1 MKSRI
6 PQNPSVEELV
16 ALFVTIAL
24 EQEEANIDFDTKRFN
39 RLFWEMDKVEGL
51 LKAMPGDKRSA
62 LVPLLQHPNLE
73 VRLRAAKS
81 TLAVAPEAAR
91 ATLEALRKITHT
103 PQASDA
109 GMCLSA
115 LDEGIFK
122 PT

>member
-6 PQNPSVEELV
+6 PPHPSVEELV
-16 ALFVTIAL
+16 ALFVAIAL
-24 EQEEANIDFDTKRFN
+24 EQEEANIDFDTRRFN
-39 RLFWEMDKVEGL
+39 KLYGQMDEVRNR

-62 LVPLLQHPNLE
+62 LVPLLQHTNLE

-91 ATLEALRKITHT
+91 ATLEALTRITHT

>member
-1 MKSRI
+1 M
-6 PQNPSVEELV
+6 

-109 GMCLSA
+109 GMCLRA
-115 LDEGIFK
+115 LDQGIFK

>member
-6 PQNPSVEELV
+6 PPNSSVEELV
-16 ALFVTIAL
+16 ELFIAIAL
-24 EQEEANIDFDTKRFN
+24 EQEEASIDFDSRRFN
-39 RLFWEMDKVEGL
+39 KLYGQMDEVRNR

-62 LVPLLQHPNLE
+62 LVPRLQHPNLE

-81 TLAVAPEAAR
+81 TLAVVPEAAR

-109 GMCLSA
+109 GMCFRA
-115 LDEGIFK
+115 LDQGIFK

>member
-6 PQNPSVEELV
+6 PPNSSVEELV
-16 ALFVTIAL
+16 ELFVAIAL
-24 EQEEANIDFDTKRFN
+24 EQEEANVDFDTRRFN
-39 RLFWEMDKVEGL
+39 KLYGQMDEVRNR

-91 ATLEALRKITHT
+91 ATLEALSKITHT
-103 PQASDA
+103 PQAGDA
-109 GMCLSA
+109 GMCLWA
-115 LDEGIFK
+115 IDEGIFK